1 MGKITIIIL
10 IVLSMLFTGCAP
22 APIENADNK
31 ANNADTNLDLEQ
43 VIETVVIETVVS
55 ELIHV
60 NQVGYR
66 PLGQKIAVIN
76 GHSGSF
82 QLVRSAD
89 GEIVFEGNTSK
100 EPLNDVSTGDSV
112 FYADFSEFEEPG
124 RYFVSIKGV
133 GRSYDFSIDNY
144 VYADLTSA
152 LLKFMYFQRCGV
164 ELLPAHAGDWARKVC
179 HLSDGYVL
187 EETEYFKETAGG
199 WHDAGDYG
207 KYTVP
212 TAVTLAGL
220 LMAYEFFPSAFEKD
234 INIPESGNNMPDI
247 LDESRFALDW
257 LLKMQDKQT
266 GGVHHKLSTKHF
278 PGFVMPHADFAKRYI
293 TPVSPTA
300 TGAFAA
306 IMAMASRIYADIDDG
321 FSKEALVA
329 AESAWQWLVS
339 NPDAPNYKN
348 PPGVH
353 TGEYGDWNNAD
364 ERYWAAV
371 ELYRTTGES
380 KYHDSVLSYSQS
392 GNFDKFGLGWQ
403 AVAGFGSVSYLFMD
417 ENKQSEE
424 LSSRL
429 ENDLILDA
437 EHFVRLSGFNGY
449 KISLS
454 QDDYFWGSN
463 MLVMNRAIHLIIAY
477 LLRQNDEFAKSAQ
490 DHLHYL
496 LGRNALSQSFV
507 TGFGG
512 NPIMNPHHRP
522 SGADTVKDP
531 VPGMVAGGPNSRLQD
546 PTAQQMLTVGMPP
559 ARAFVDHEGSWST
572 NEVTTYWNS
581 PAVFVSAFFTA
592 QTRGRFSCLDD
603 IAVH

>member
-1 MGKITIIIL
+1 MLRTKISIIFIL
-10 IVLSMLFTGCAP
+10 MFSMLFTGCAQIP
-22 APIENADNK
+22 TENADK
-31 ANNADTNLDLEQ
+31 EANNVDTNLKLDLT
-43 VIETVVIETVVS
+43 IETEVS

-66 PLGQKIAVIN
+66 PLDQKIAAIN
-76 GHSGSF
+76 GHSGAF
-82 QLVRSAD
+82 QLVRASD
-89 GEIVFEGNTSK
+89 EEIVFEGNTSK
-100 EPLNDVSTGDSV
+100 EPLNDISTGDSV
-112 FYADFSEFEEPG
+112 FYADFSEFKESG
-124 RYFVSIKGV
+124 RYFLSIEGV
-133 GRSYDFSIDNY
+133 GRSHDFLIDNY
-144 VYADLTSA
+144 VYRDLTDA

-164 ELLPAHAGDWARKVC
+164 ELLPAHAGAWARIAC
-179 HLSDGYVL
+179 HPDDGYVL
-187 EETEYFKETAGG
+187 GETEYFREADGG
-199 WHDAGDYG
+199 WHDAGDFG

-220 LMAYEFFPSAFEKD
+220 LMAYELFPSVFEND
-234 INIPESGNNMPDI
+234 INIPESGNNIPDI
-247 LDESRFALDW
+247 LDESKFALDW

-266 GGVHHKLSTKHF
+266 GGVNHKLSTKNF
-278 PGFVMPHADFAKRYI
+278 PGFIMPEMDLARRYI
-293 TPVSPTA
+293 TPISPTA

-306 IMAMASRIYADIDDG
+306 IMAMASRIYADIDEE
-321 FSKEALVA
+321 FAEVALAA
-329 AESAWQWLVS
+329 AESAWKWLVS

-380 KYHDSVLSYSQS
+380 KYHDSILSYLQN
-392 GNFDKFGLGWQ
+392 GNFDNFELGWQ

-424 LSSRL
+424 LFSQLKS
-429 ENDLILDA
+429 ELIIDA
-437 EHFVRLSGFNGY
+437 EHFVRMSGFNGY
-449 KISLS
+449 RISLS

-463 MLVMNRAIHLIIAY
+463 MLVMNRTMHLIIAY
-477 LLRQNDEFAKSAQ
+477 LLQPNDEFAQTAQ

-522 SGADTVKDP
+522 SGADLVKDP
-531 VPGMVAGGPNSRLQD
+531 VPGMLAGGPNSRLQD
-546 PTAQQMLTVGMPP
+546 PTAQQMLTADMPP
-559 ARAFVDHEGSWST
+559 ARAFIDHEGSWST

-581 PAVFVSAFFTA
+581 PAVFVSAFFNLNS
-592 QTRGRFSCLDD
+592 R
-603 IAVH
+603 